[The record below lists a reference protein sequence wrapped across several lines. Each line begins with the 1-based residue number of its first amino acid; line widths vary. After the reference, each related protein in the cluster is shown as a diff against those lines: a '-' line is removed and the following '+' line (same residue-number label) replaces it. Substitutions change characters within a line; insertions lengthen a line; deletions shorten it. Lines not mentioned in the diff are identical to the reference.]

1 MPVAARS
8 TNLDIT
14 KVFHAIL
21 YGIFIEILFK
31 KNYGS
36 FLWRGPTTFCKNV
49 KKGNYLMATEPLHE
63 GNLLFTTKFPEI
75 PGNLIKL
82 GSRKG

>member
-1 MPVAARS
+1 
-8 TNLDIT
+8 
-14 KVFHAIL
+14 
-21 YGIFIEILFK
+21 
-31 KNYGS
+31 
-36 FLWRGPTTFCKNV
+36 
-49 KKGNYLMATEPLHE
+49 MASEPLQE